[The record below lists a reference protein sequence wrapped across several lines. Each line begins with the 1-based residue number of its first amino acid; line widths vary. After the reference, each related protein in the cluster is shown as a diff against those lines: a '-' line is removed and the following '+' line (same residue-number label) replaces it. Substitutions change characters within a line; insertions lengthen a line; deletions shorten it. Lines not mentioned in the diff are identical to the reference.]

1 MKTILLLAA
10 LTACV
15 WGKSEY
21 GMLRQLEHDN
31 QSILSELDIITR
43 RLARIEA
50 DLPSPS
56 HPILTFEV
64 RLDTVWPE
72 RVGDSATFV
81 YSLEDLDINWN
92 LYVIQTTPDAVR
104 RFGVCRIEAT
114 QP

>member
-64 RLDTVWPE
+64 RLDTI
-72 RVGDSATFV
+72 RGNRGRGG
-81 YSLEDLDINWN
+81 NWIVN
-92 LYVIQTTPDAVR
+92 DEWTEWRLYVIQTTPDAVR
-104 RFGVCRIEAT
+104 RFRVCRIEAT
-114 QP
+114 KP